1 MKYYLRG
8 KERAIPEDLTPYLST
23 MQQLGLSQAE
33 QYGWHLEFVRRPPF
47 KNVSAVIAN
56 ADDTKIGILR
66 KDGTV
71 NTHSDLHLRH

>member
-8 KERAIPEDLTPYLST
+8 KESAIPENLTSYLSE

-47 KNVSAVIAN
+47 KSVSAVISN
-56 ADDTKIGILR
+56 ADDTKTGVLR

-71 NTHSDLHLRH
+71 DTHAEINLRH